1 MNISKLGALWKLM
14 TGGWAGL
21 AVYILESVNKW
32 LATLD
37 QSKLAQAAQIVKAVA
52 SAQEILLGTFL
63 PLKYRAAATKT
74 LEALNTLALAL
85 AAYLVERDNITVK
98 AFYRLCECRIID
110 FFLLPVL
117 TVQNVVGRYFYFPYF
132 HH

>member
-21 AVYILESVNKW
+21 AVYILEAVNKW

-52 SAQEILLGTFL
+52 SALEILLGTFL
-63 PLKYRAAATKT
+63 PLKYREAAQKT

-85 AAYLVERDNITVK
+85 ADGKITQEELD
-98 AFYRLCECRIID
+98 AQID
-110 FFLLPVL
+110 AIEAAVAAWKEAK
-117 TVQNVVGRYFYFPYF
+117 
-132 HH
+132 